1 MRAHFTRTRMNE
13 ADKSLTAR
21 LIQALG
27 KSYTVEGEIGRGGM
41 GVVFNARDE
50 RLKREVAVKVL
61 PPELAF
67 REEIRLRFLRE
78 AETAA
83 RLSHPHIVPI
93 HSVGEG
99 PDGLV
104 YFVMAYVDGESV
116 AAKLKRRGSLPAE
129 ESRRIMQETADALGA
144 AHALGIIH
152 RDVKPDNILL
162 EGSRGRVV
170 VTDFGIAKALSSTTG
185 PATLT
190 ATGVAIGTPH
200 YMSPEQAAGDRE
212 IDGRSDIYSLGVV
225 AYQMLTG
232 ELPFHA
238 PTVPGILMK
247 HITERAP
254 LITDRRPDLPED
266 LAACV
271 MRCLEKD
278 PEDRWPTADALR
290 RALESRSATMY
301 KPRGAVPAARSRAER
316 LPPARPLPSLPGAAD
331 RRGREQ
337 GGAAPRGPARGHVG
351 GVWPPGRGHPAGAER
366 SQGDPPHHGAGAEV
380 GEAVVAGRRGDDR
393 RAPEPG
399 GRPRA
404 GAAHHEWGCGRRRP
418 GPAPREARSD
428 QAATGER
435 RARAAARSPRA
446 AAPDAHRPAHP
457 APADRRPDRVVRA
470 RHADR
475 AVRPAAAPVGRRGGG
490 AGRPDARDATGPRL
504 VARRRSR
511 HRRRWGDPRG
521 PGRAAA
527 RLEGAQLAHR
537 LREVF
542 RLGQDEVF
550 EIGRV
555 ADERIGGGHAL
566 HRGVEPGEGL
576 VGHARRDIGAVAPRQ
591 RVFVRNEDLVR
602 LPDRR
607 GDRLPIHRRE
617 ATQVDHLDA
626 RTVALLEL
634 LRRDQRPLHHGAVRH
649 DGQVPPFPHDPG
661 LAERDHGV
669 RARVRGLVVRLAV
682 EVLVLEEQHR
692 VVAADRGAEQA
703 VGVERGA
710 RAQDAESGDGR
721 EHDRAGLGVV
731 DRAALQVAAV
741 GDPHDEG
748 AAERVVRAP
757 P

>member
-1 MRAHFTRTRMNE
+1 MND
-13 ADKSLTAR
+13 ADKALATR
-21 LIQALG
+21 LSQALG
-27 KSYTVEGEIGRGGM
+27 HSYTLEGEIGRGGM

-50 RLKREVAVKVL
+50 RLKRQVAIKVL

-67 REEIRLRFLRE
+67 REEIRLRFVRE

-93 HSVGEG
+93 HSVGES

-116 AAKLKRRGSLPAE
+116 AAKLKRRGRLPPDEA
-129 ESRRIMQETADALGA
+129 RRIMIETADALGA

-316 LPPARPLPSLPGAAD
+316 LPPARPLPSLPGAD
-331 RRGREQ
+331 VRRPRGRDRWE
-337 GGAAPRGPARGHVG
+337 RGERGERG
-351 GVWPPGRGHPAGAER
+351 GRGGRRRDLAPATPG
-366 SQGDPPHHGAGAEV
+366 
-380 GEAVVAGRRGDDR
+380 GEAAIVRDLRNRFVTWASVCGSLVVIDVATGSHLPGWSLIVAGIW
-393 RAPEPG
+393 
-399 GRPRA
+399 A
-404 GAAHHEWGCGRRRP
+404 GAALVPRYVRLWHAGYSWRDVLARP
-418 GPAPREARSD
+418 PAPDAIAVRFGATAGGGGKVGPRPADLPEATSGEFGRQAEAIQQARSD
-428 QAATGER
+428 RKAILRIMERVPKSEKKLLPDVVATIDGLLNRAEDL
-435 RARAAARSPRA
+435 ARALHAMSGGVDA
-446 AAPDAHRPAHP
+446 AA
-457 APADRRPDRVVRA
+457 
-470 RHADR
+470 
-475 AVRPAAAPVGRRGGG
+475 
-490 AGRPDARDATGPRL
+490 L
-504 VARRRSR
+504 
-511 HRRRWGDPRG
+511 
-521 PGRAAA
+521 A
-527 RLEGAQLAHR
+527 RLQEKLEAITRQPASAERERQLDLLERQRQTLTDLLTRRQLIEDQIESCVLAMQTVRFDLLR
-537 LREVF
+537 LR
-542 RLGQDEVF
+542 
-550 EIGRV
+550 
-555 ADERIGGGHAL
+555 
-566 HRGVEPGEGL
+566 
-576 VGHARRDIGAVAPRQ
+576 
-591 RVFVRNEDLVR
+591 
-602 LPDRR
+602 
-607 GDRLPIHRRE
+607 
-617 ATQVDHLDA
+617 
-626 RTVALLEL
+626 
-634 LRRDQRPLHHGAVRH
+634 
-649 DGQVPPFPHDPG
+649 
-661 LAERDHGV
+661 
-669 RARVRGLVVRLAV
+669 
-682 EVLVLEEQHR
+682 
-692 VVAADRGAEQA
+692 
-703 VGVERGA
+703 
-710 RAQDAESGDGR
+710 S
-721 EHDRAGLGVV
+721 AG
-731 DRAALQVAAV
+731 VAAV
-741 GDPHDEG
+741 LDDLTRATQQARALSRDVDHAI
-748 AAERVVRAP
+748 AAAGEIREALGEQPRA
-757 P
+757 

>member
-27 KSYTVEGEIGRGGM
+27 KSFTLEGEIGRGGM
-41 GVVFNARDE
+41 GVVYHARDE

-290 RALESRSATMY
+290 RALESRGATMY
-301 KPRGAVPAARSRAER
+301 KPRGAVPPAARSRAER
-316 LPPARPLPSLPGAAD
+316 LPPARPLPSLPGAD
-331 RRGREQ
+331 VRRPRGRDRWERGERGERGGRRRDLAPATPGGEAAIVRDLRNRFVTWASVCGSLVVIDVATGSHLPGWSLIVAGIW
-337 GGAAPRGPARGHVG
+337 GGAALVPRYVRLWHAGYSWRDVLAR
-351 GVWPPGRGHPAGAER
+351 P
-366 SQGDPPHHGAGAEV
+366 
-380 GEAVVAGRRGDDR
+380 
-393 RAPEPG
+393 
-399 GRPRA
+399 
-404 GAAHHEWGCGRRRP
+404 
-418 GPAPREARSD
+418 PAPDAIAVRFGATAGGGGKVGPRPADLPEATSGEFGRQAEAIQQARSD
-428 QAATGER
+428 RKAILRIMERVPKSEKKLLPDVVATIDGLLNRAEDL
-435 RARAAARSPRA
+435 ARALHAMSVGVDA
-446 AAPDAHRPAHP
+446 AALARPQEKLEAIKRQP
-457 APADRRPDRVVRA
+457 ESAERERQLDLLERQRQTLTDLLTRRQLIEDQIESCVLAMQTVRF
-470 RHADR
+470 D
-475 AVRPAAAPVGRRGGG
+475 
-490 AGRPDARDATGPRL
+490 L
-504 VARRRSR
+504 
-511 HRRRWGDPRG
+511 
-521 PGRAAA
+521 
-527 RLEGAQLAHR
+527 LR
-537 LREVF
+537 LRSA
-542 RLGQDEVF
+542 G
-550 EIGRV
+550 V
-555 ADERIGGGHAL
+555 AA
-566 HRGVEPGEGL
+566 
-576 VGHARRDIGAVAPRQ
+576 
-591 RVFVRNEDLVR
+591 
-602 LPDRR
+602 
-607 GDRLPIHRRE
+607 
-617 ATQVDHLDA
+617 
-626 RTVALLEL
+626 
-634 LRRDQRPLHHGAVRH
+634 
-649 DGQVPPFPHDPG
+649 
-661 LAERDHGV
+661 
-669 RARVRGLVVRLAV
+669 
-682 EVLVLEEQHR
+682 VLVDLTH
-692 VVAADRGAEQA
+692 
-703 VGVERGA
+703 
-710 RAQDAESGDGR
+710 
-721 EHDRAGLGVV
+721 
-731 DRAALQVAAV
+731 AALQARALSRDVDPAWAA
-741 GDPHDEG
+741 GW
-748 AAERVVRAP
+748 AAQEALGQS
-757 P
+757 